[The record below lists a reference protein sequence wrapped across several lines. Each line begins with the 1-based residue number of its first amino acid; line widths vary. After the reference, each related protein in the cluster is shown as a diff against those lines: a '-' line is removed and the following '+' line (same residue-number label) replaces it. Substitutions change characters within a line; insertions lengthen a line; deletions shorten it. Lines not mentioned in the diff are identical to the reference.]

1 MKREFKTLMANNSTN
16 INKMNNLLSSQ
27 TIRHKKDH
35 NVGNPGTGLG
45 QEQKCGS
52 VKPVIYIF
60 CLTSSSINYL
70 FLCTKQV
77 LN

>member
-35 NVGNPGTGLG
+35 NVGNPGTAWDRN
-45 QEQKCGS
+45 KN
-52 VKPVIYIF
+52 VA
-60 CLTSSSINYL
+60 
-70 FLCTKQV
+70 V
-77 LN
+77 LNRLYIYFV